1 MQRVSIQHVR
11 VPRRH
16 QSRLTRTTADGS
28 RDGARHGQ
36 RAERHTAA
44 SAQSQRA
51 RQIPTGTAPRRESET
66 LAKYGKMLTQL
77 SIRS

>member
-36 RAERHTAA
+36 RAERHTA
-44 SAQSQRA
+44 QSQRA